1 MKKLNVSE
9 KAKIAL
15 VYRPNTSSALSA
27 AKDLVQWLKKN
38 KFQPLTAPDQKV
50 LPGAPLMKSEKDFNE
65 VELVIILGGDGT
77 YLRAIRLLDGR
88 PIPILGVNLGS
99 LGFLTPLRLD
109 NLFEILPKTL
119 NGKYGDLVPR
129 TQMLV
134 ELHTTGK
141 KTKRSWLAL
150 NDVVIERGP
159 SSHLIDLCLK
169 MDNSAVSNVKADGL
183 IMATPTGSTAY
194 NLAAGGPIVH
204 PEAPCFVATPVAP
217 HSLTSRPLI
226 FPDTKVLQIQLQ
238 GQCEIAHLVIDGQMC
253 AKLTQGQF
261 LRVSKNQQPHWLVQ
275 PSEHNFYELL
285 REKLSFGER
294 A

>member
-1 MKKLNVSE
+1 MK
-9 KAKIAL
+9 
-15 VYRPNTSSALSA
+15 NTSAFDS
-27 AKDLVQWLKKN
+27 
-38 KFQPLTAPDQKV
+38 
-50 LPGAPLMKSEKDFNE
+50 
-65 VELVIILGGDGT
+65 VELIVNLGGDGT
-77 YLRAIRLLDGR
+77 YLRANRMLQGR

-109 NLFEILPKTL
+109 NFFKVLPLMLK
-119 NGKYGDLVPR
+119 GKYGEIAPR

-134 ELHTTGK
+134 QLGTENK
-141 KTKRSWLAL
+141 KTPQRWQAL

-159 SSHLIDLCLK
+159 SSHLIDLRLGIEG
-169 MDNSAVSNVKADGL
+169 SPVSSVKADAL
-183 IMATPTGSTAY
+183 VVATPTGSTAY

-204 PEAPCFVATPVAP
+204 PDSPCFVATSVAP

-226 FPDTKVLQIQLQ
+226 FPDTKELQIELQ
-238 GQCEIAHLVIDGQMC
+238 GQCTIAHLVIDGQTC
-253 AKLTQGQF
+253 AELTQGQV
-261 LRVSKNQQPHWLVQ
+261 LRVSKHTQPHWMLQ